1 MKITAKTHGSTAD
14 MIDAFQNRVDELK
27 DSGVDANASTDVEAS
42 AFETHYILED
52 TYEAPQAG
60 SDEIE
65 FDSYDELIDYLD
77 DNPDVMDRI
86 SDGYALVKE
95 KTVEGCSEI
104 DSCDLVNACN
114 ARDTRETEP
123 IDSSSFIQ
131 SDPDFD
137 EAWDTLLDN
146 GVSEETLRVV
156 TDINGSTVDTLNDV
170 ARAVFAV
177 DLEDLGYHAD
187 EDEE

>member
-27 DSGVDANASTDVEAS
+27 DSGVDANSSTDVEAS

-114 ARDTRETEP
+114 ARDTQETEP
-123 IDSSSFIQ
+123 VESSSDL

-137 EAWDTLLDN
+137 EAWDTLLYS
-146 GVSEETLRVV
+146 GISEETLNIV
-156 TDINGSTVDTLNDV
+156 TSLNGNSVKVLNDI
-170 ARAVFAV
+170 ARLAFGV
-177 DLEDLGYHAD
+177 DLEDLGYHANL
-187 EDEE
+187 DEE